1 MGQSTIVAHVD
12 STDDMLALSAKP
24 MNLSWMSLCCIPLAW
39 MSMQLMITINEVCDL
54 HPVVMAATL
63 FTHCLAAAALAVG
76 KRRLL
81 LAPAIA
87 AAIVTMAT
95 PETCPELISVM
106 CLQLIL
112 PYILLAVP
120 ALMPQLKYVRA

>member
-1 MGQSTIVAHVD
+1 
-12 STDDMLALSAKP
+12 
-24 MNLSWMSLCCIPLAW
+24 
-39 MSMQLMITINEVCDL
+39 MQLMIIAEGICTVN
-54 HPVVMAATL
+54 PVNMAATL

-81 LAPAIA
+81 LAPAVA

-106 CLQLIL
+106 CLQLIV

-120 ALMPQLKYVRA
+120 ALMPQPKHVRA